1 MRAYY
6 IKTLALMFMMLF
18 SACGNGG
25 SVDDEHYKKKMA
37 VNLQQ
42 ASLWLIEDGV
52 KVFSEKGKD
61 GLHRKL
67 VDDWGVLLWIDPWVE
82 TEDYLAQFRIKARG
96 INYQI
101 LNMHRESVDNNLYE
115 MWVVKIV
122 AKQWSGEKN
131 RSMFYVT
138 ETNDKFGSRKIVKKS
153 DQFIDAYSVGGK
165 KVSIPTDDLNVLYEL
180 EAWEFPD
187 NYRDSNLKNK
197 KVVMDSSGNIEYE
210 H

>member
-1 MRAYY
+1 
-6 IKTLALMFMMLF
+6 MFMMLF

-101 LNMHRESVDNNLYE
+101 LNMHRESVDNSLYE
-115 MWVVKIV
+115 IWVVKIV
-122 AKQWSGEKN
+122 AKPWSGEKN

-138 ETNDKFGSRKIVKKS
+138 ETNEKFGSRKIIEKS
-153 DQFIDAYSVGGK
+153 NQFIDSYSVNGK

-187 NYRDSNLKNK
+187 NYRESNLKNK
-197 KVVMDSSGNIEYE
+197 KVVMDSSGNIGYD

>member
-1 MRAYY
+1 MRTYY
-6 IKTLALMFMMLF
+6 IKTLALMFSMLF

-25 SVDDEHYKKKMA
+25 PVDDDFYKKKMA
-37 VNLQQ
+37 ENLQQ

-67 VDDWGVLLWIDPWVE
+67 VDGWGVLLWVDPWVE

-101 LNMHRESVDNNLYE
+101 LNMHREDVGNSLYE
-115 MWVVKIV
+115 IWAVKIV
-122 AKQWSGEKN
+122 AKSWSGEKN

-138 ETNDKFGSRKIVKKS
+138 ETDDKFGSRKIVEKS
-153 DQFIDAYSVGGK
+153 DQFIDTYSVNGK
-165 KVSIPTDDLNVLYEL
+165 GISIPTDDLNVLYEL
-180 EAWEFPD
+180 EAWKFPD

-197 KVVMDSSGNIEYE
+197 KVVMDSSGKIEYE